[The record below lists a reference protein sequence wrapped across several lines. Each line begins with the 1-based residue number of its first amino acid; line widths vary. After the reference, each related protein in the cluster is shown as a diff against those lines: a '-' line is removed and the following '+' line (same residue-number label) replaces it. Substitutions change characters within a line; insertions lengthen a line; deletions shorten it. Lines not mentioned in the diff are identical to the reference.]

1 MKVAIV
7 TDSYHPTRDG
17 VVSSIDTVKYIF
29 DTNGIE
35 NEIIAPDP
43 GEENRLEGVHYF
55 KSVKFRKYTGYFIP
69 IFPSHSKKVIRQI
82 DPDVV
87 HIQGIAVMAL
97 KGLVAAHRLD
107 IPVVVTFHTMV
118 ADTMKYYSPVKMPQK
133 TAEKLVWKYLK
144 YFSRWV
150 DAFVAPSQSTADEL
164 RAHGLRIREMRII
177 PTPIDARR
185 FPPAA
190 DGTEIRKKYNIEGK
204 RVIVCIGRV
213 SYEKS
218 IDLVVKAIA
227 KMDDDIVL
235 LIVGGGPAEDS
246 LKDLAKQ
253 MGLENRVLFAGFQVD
268 GLADFYC
275 AGDAAVTASR
285 FETQCLCALEA
296 MNYGIPLACANAR
309 ALADYVKD
317 GENGFL
323 FENDVDSCVSALNRA
338 LNADMSVRE
347 NEKKT
352 AAEFSSESYLRK
364 ITELY
369 NDVIEAKRVK
379 K

>member
-17 VVSSIDTVKYIF
+17 VVSSIDTVKHIF

-43 GEENRLEGVHYF
+43 GKEARIEGVHYF
-55 KSVKFRKYTGYFIP
+55 KAVKFRKYAGYFVP
-69 IFPSHSKKVIRQI
+69 LFPSHSKKVIKQI
-82 DPDVV
+82 NPDVV

-97 KGLVAAHRLD
+97 KGLVSAHRLK

-118 ADTMKYYSPVKMPQK
+118 ADTMKYYSPIKMPQK

-164 RAHGLRIREMRII
+164 RAHGLKIKDMRII
-177 PTPIDARR
+177 PTPIDTRR
-185 FPPAA
+185 FPPQA
-190 DGTEIRKKYNIEGK
+190 DGTEIRKRYGIDGK
-204 RVIVCIGRV
+204 KVIVCVGRV
-213 SYEKS
+213 SFEKS
-218 IDLVVKAIA
+218 TDLVLNAIA
-227 KMDDDIVL
+227 KMDKDVVL
-235 LIVGGGPAEDS
+235 LIVGDGPALES
-246 LKDLAKQ
+246 LKTQAKEL
-253 MGLENRVLFAGFQVD
+253 GIEDRVIFAGFQSE
-268 GLADFYC
+268 GLGNFYC

-317 GENGFL
+317 GVNGFL
-323 FENDVDSCVSALNRA
+323 FENDVDSCVSALKKA
-338 LNADMSVRE
+338 LDANDTIKE

-352 AAEFSSESYLRK
+352 AAEFSSESYLK
-364 ITELY
+364 NIMQLY
-369 NDVIEAKRVK
+369 NDVIEAKK
-379 K
+379 

>member
-29 DTNGIE
+29 DNNGIE
-35 NEIIAPDP
+35 NEVVAPDP
-43 GEENRLEGVHYF
+43 GKKDRMDGVHYF
-55 KSVKFRKYTGYFIP
+55 KAVKFRSYAGYFVP
-69 IFPSHSKKVIRQI
+69 IFPSHAKKVIKSI
-82 DPDVV
+82 NPDVV

-97 KGLVAAHRLD
+97 KGLIAAHRLK

-118 ADTMKYYSPVKMPQK
+118 ADTMKYYSPIKMPQK

-144 YFSRWV
+144 YFSKWV
-150 DAFVAPSQSTADEL
+150 DAIVAPSESTAKEL
-164 RAHGLRIREMRII
+164 REHGLHIKDMRII
-177 PTPIDARR
+177 PTPIDTRR
-185 FPPAA
+185 FPPVA
-190 DGTEIRKKYNIEGK
+190 DGSEIRKRYNIDDR
-204 RVIVCIGRV
+204 RVVVCVGRV
-213 SYEKS
+213 SFEKDT
-218 IDLVVKAIA
+218 DLIIKAIA
-227 KMDDDIVL
+227 KMDDDVVL
-235 LIVGGGPAEDS
+235 LVVGSGPALDS
-246 LKDLAKQ
+246 LKELSKEL
-253 MGLENRVLFAGFQVD
+253 GIENRVIFAGFQSE

-275 AGDAAVTASR
+275 AGDAAITASR

-323 FENDVDSCVSALNRA
+323 FEHNVDSCVEAINKA
-338 LNADMSVRE
+338 LNADDTVRE
-347 NEKKT
+347 NARKT
-352 AAEFSSESYLRK
+352 AAEFSSESYLKK

-369 NDVIEAKRVK
+369 DDVVAKK
-379 K
+379 KAV